1 MGRKK
6 VSKSPVGFSRKSLKK
21 KEKREVKRKAKKA
34 KR

>member
-1 MGRKK
+1 MGKKK

-21 KEKREVKRKAKKA
+21 KEKRETKRNVKKA